1 MHTYTSMHVVVH
13 SSKPLKPA
21 FVGWVTCF
29 KTTQFIIV
37 VVVSIIIVIIP
48 LTPMW
53 QSVGITVAKEATKRV

>member
-1 MHTYTSMHVVVH
+1 MLTYTSMHVVVH
-13 SSKPLKPA
+13 LCKPLKPA

-29 KTTQFIIV
+29 KITQIIIV

-53 QSVGITVAKEATKRV
+53 QSVSITVAKETTKRV